1 MSDYLRD
8 PETLFV
14 LLTAIV
20 KKNDGEFI
28 LTDDDLVSVTKSDL
42 LYMKYDQ
49 KRREFVFTVDGTK
62 KAKAS
67 KDKVEETFTFGK
79 KEIKYE
85 N

>member
-20 KKNDGEFI
+20 KKNDGKFI

-49 KRREFVFTVDGTK
+49 KRGEFIFTVDGTK
-62 KAKAS
+62 KTETS